1 VAEGTSGPRRS
12 GRGDDTPPASRTLSS
27 PATGRTVT
35 LDDELHSLGFAHAGD
50 SRRGGRQWALEFNRF
65 LTITLHDFSDHMILT
80 WSFRLGDYLLERGWQ
95 IGAAE
100 TSFQE
105 LYPRSDVK
113 LDREIGAVEAEITRV
128 LGTLRL
134 DLGTPN
140 L

>member
-1 VAEGTSGPRRS
+1 MSAH
-12 GRGDDTPPASRTLSS
+12 PPAPGT
-27 PATGRTVT
+27 PVT
-35 LDDELHSLGFAHAGD
+35 FDDELHTLGFAQAGD
-50 SRRGGRQWALEFNRF
+50 SRRGGRQWALDFNRF
-65 LTITLHDFSDHMILT
+65 LTFMLHDFRDHVIFT
-80 WSFRLGDYLLERGWQ
+80 WSFRLGDYLLENGWQ

-105 LYPRSDVK
+105 LYPRSDTR
-113 LDREIGAVEAEITRV
+113 LAREIGAVEAEITRV